1 MRKVH
6 IKEMTELHFAA
17 PAGHQKVI
25 SALLTHSINADSRT
39 DDGMT
44 TIYCI
49 VEKGSIFTTSTAT
62 GFEFIIVGWIVV
74 LELFVMVIVLHYY
87 HQQTV
92 IQQVHVQFV

>member
-6 IKEMTELHFAA
+6 VKEMTELHFAA
-17 PAGHQKVI
+17 PTGHQKVI
-25 SALLTHSINADSRT
+25 SALLTHSINADTRT

-74 LELFVMVIVLHYY
+74 LELVY
-87 HQQTV
+87 HLCNIRRRCSPV
-92 IQQVHVQFV
+92 VHLLCISS